1 MRVHVVVM
9 VIMVGVAIHMIMVFV
24 VMMFFMCVVM
34 TVVVMFVM
42 GMWGYCMG
50 YEMKK
55 CVSQKTTTC
64 KA

>member
-1 MRVHVVVM
+1 MRVHMVVM
-9 VIMVGVAIHMIMVFV
+9 VIVVGVAIHMIMVFV
-24 VMMFFMCVVM
+24 VM
-34 TVVVMFVM
+34 TVVVMFMM